1 MSMTFNLYLV
11 RHGETYLN
19 KYDRMQG
26 WSDAPLTT
34 SGIEDAQAA
43 GERLQGVQFA
53 QAYSSDLSRARDTAR
68 AILEQNRASTGLT
81 EPEQLAAFREVFFGG
96 FEALKGPKVA
106 AEVGQQLGLAN
117 IKSYGDLTTQ
127 LTMNGTMDAFK
138 ELDPYHDAEDA
149 DEFWTRVQAGFEYI
163 RQHAQDGDNILLVA
177 HGTLIRNLVS
187 QYESDQ
193 AAEEKPVN
201 GMISVWQVSDQ
212 DLSLKAYN
220 DTTTIW

>member
-1 MSMTFNLYLV
+1 MTFNLYLV

-26 WSDAPLTT
+26 WSDAPLTA
-34 SGIEDAQAA
+34 SGIEDARAA
-43 GERLQGVQFA
+43 GERLRRVKFA
-53 QAYSSDLSRARDTAR
+53 KAYSSDLSRARDTAQS
-68 AILEQNRASTGLT
+68 ILEQNQVSTNLRV
-81 EPEQLAAFREVFFGG
+81 PEQLAAFREVFFGG
-96 FEALKGPKVA
+96 FEALKGPEVA
-106 AEVGQQLGLAN
+106 AKVGQQLGLAN
-117 IKSYGDLTTQ
+117 IQSYGDLTAQ

-149 DEFWTRVQAGFEYI
+149 AEFWTRVEAGFNYL
-163 RQHAQDGDNILLVA
+163 RQNVQDGENVLLVA

-201 GMISVWQVSDQ
+201 GMVSVWHVTDK
-212 DLSLKAYN
+212 DLALKAYN
-220 DTTTIW
+220 DTSTIW